1 MEQYVNNDT
10 LKEDEISKMFK
21 DSATCPIC
29 KSILINPFICLKCQ
43 KAFCQKCI
51 DKWKEK
57 NENCPNGCKEP
68 EYQKCIGKNDILS
81 KLKFF
86 CVGCQA
92 EITYDKAESHH
103 NSCCPGKTSSGF
115 VKNKSKIKRLSSEE
129 VNKLKQQGSELTYIT
144 GKKIN

>member
-1 MEQYVNNDT
+1 MEQYVNNVT

-29 KSILINPFICLKCQ
+29 KSILIDPFICLKCQ
-43 KAFCQKCI
+43 KAFC
-51 DKWKEK
+51 
-57 NENCPNGCKEP
+57 
-68 EYQKCIGKNDILS
+68 QKCIGKNDILS

-103 NSCCPGKTSSGF
+103 NSCCPEKTSSGF

-129 VNKLKQQGSELTYIT
+129 VNKYKQQGSELTYIT